1 MVAKYLL
8 AAAGQVRRRLE
19 HFCNKSAFS
28 LASALNR
35 FTTTQLQNAKSWH
48 TDAPAILQL
57 FWPSLFCSIPA
68 VYKMLLGSF
77 RKKVRDI
84 CKKI

>member
-1 MVAKYLL
+1 MIAKYLL

-48 TDAPAILQL
+48 TDAPGIL
-57 FWPSLFCSIPA
+57 
-68 VYKMLLGSF
+68 
-77 RKKVRDI
+77 
-84 CKKI
+84 